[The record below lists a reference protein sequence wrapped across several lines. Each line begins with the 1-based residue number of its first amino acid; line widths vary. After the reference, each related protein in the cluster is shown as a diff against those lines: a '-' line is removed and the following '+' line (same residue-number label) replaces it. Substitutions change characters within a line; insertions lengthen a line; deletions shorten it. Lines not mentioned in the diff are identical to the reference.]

1 MIISIVGKSG
11 AGKSTIINRLTEI
24 NSRVKH
30 LDIDK
35 IGHYVTDLPTIQE
48 QLVEKFGEDVLKSN
62 KINRKVLGKIVFKKE
77 KNMQILT
84 ELTWPKMEEL
94 IDNFIEENRNNI
106 IVLDWQLLPKT
117 KYFSQSDLKI
127 LITAPLEVRKK
138 RVIKR
143 DQISEEKFLE
153 RENAS
158 IDFNLNDFDQIINNI
173 GNIESE
179 VVKVYEKCI
188 TSRKF

>member
-48 QLVEKFGEDVLKSN
+48 QLVEKFGEDVLKNN

-127 LITAPLEVRKK
+127 LITAPLELRKK

-188 TSRKF
+188 ISRKF

>member
-62 KINRKVLGKIVFKKE
+62 KINRKVLGKIVFQKK

-94 IDNFIEENRNNI
+94 IDNFVEENRNNI

-143 DQISEEKFLE
+143 DQISEEKFTE

-179 VVKVYEKCI
+179 VEKVYEKCI
-188 TSRKF
+188 ISRKF

>member
-1 MIISIVGKSG
+1 MIIIIVGKSG

-62 KINRKVLGKIVFKKE
+62 KINRKVLGKIVFQKE

-94 IDNFIEENRNNI
+94 IDNFVEENRNNI

-138 RVIKR
+138 
-143 DQISEEKFLE
+143 EL
-153 RENAS
+153 
-158 IDFNLNDFDQIINNI
+158 
-173 GNIESE
+173 
-179 VVKVYEKCI
+179 
-188 TSRKF
+188 

>member
-62 KINRKVLGKIVFKKE
+62 KINRKVLGKIVFQKE
-77 KNMQILT
+77 KNIQILT
-84 ELTWPKMEEL
+84 ELTWLKMEEL
-94 IDNFIEENRNNI
+94 IDNFVEENRNNI

-138 RVIKR
+138 
-143 DQISEEKFLE
+143 EL
-153 RENAS
+153 
-158 IDFNLNDFDQIINNI
+158 
-173 GNIESE
+173 
-179 VVKVYEKCI
+179 
-188 TSRKF
+188 

>member
-62 KINRKVLGKIVFKKE
+62 KINRKVLGKIVFQKE

-94 IDNFIEENRNNI
+94 IDNFVEENRNNI

-143 DQISEEKFLE
+143 DQISEEKFTE

-179 VVKVYEKCI
+179 VEKVYEKCI
-188 TSRKF
+188 ISRKF

>member
-153 RENAS
+153 RENA
-158 IDFNLNDFDQIINNI
+158 
-173 GNIESE
+173 
-179 VVKVYEKCI
+179 
-188 TSRKF
+188 